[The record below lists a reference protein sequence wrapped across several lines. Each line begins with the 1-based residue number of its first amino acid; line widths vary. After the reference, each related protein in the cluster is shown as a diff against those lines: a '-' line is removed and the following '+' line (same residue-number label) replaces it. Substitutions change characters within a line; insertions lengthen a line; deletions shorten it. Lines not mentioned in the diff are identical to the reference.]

1 MNNPDFGFLYDG
13 EGASYYLDVLA
24 AHRARTRSGP
34 DSQSL
39 LASLRRWPEPILYP
53 LVAEAE
59 QQLSEVV
66 ASLEQMASRDAIR
79 NGRAWIESNAALAP
93 QIAGSLV
100 KRIRTLPTASHRI
113 HVLYLVH
120 DVLQTQAAKKERIQ
134 ALVCAFKPYLVWLL
148 RPAYQFAL
156 SGQREEEGQRALR
169 LLQLWVERGILA
181 PAEAEEMQTLIVAPE
196 LPALP
201 DTAAQMPARVR
212 PALPRPA
219 STPLPGMT
227 PAGVSSGVAPRGPVA
242 NRFMPGQAVAGS
254 RGGYGAGPGGTGPG
268 LIPFPFPG
276 RPYQVHLGMH
286 TAEQL
291 PVGVM
296 ATMMLHAKRQKKT
309 ARLDFVPYMPLERV
323 RTLPPMEPLTTR
335 LMDRVEDFYADLRDD
350 DRSSSSS
357 SSRSRRSRSR
367 SRSSRG
373 SQRSRVSSRSRGDA
387 PVPNPMCAVPP
398 PAVE

>member
-1 MNNPDFGFLYDG
+1 MSRDGNQSRAWHPRRRFHCEESGSDGTLGHLPSTEYTLGKCGVPSGAGAMAADLAPDLRKRIEIMAEHIARNGSEFESTVRQKNMNNPDFGFLYDG

-181 PAEAEEMQTLIVAPE
+181 PAEAEELGRRQYGLCVPSYSLCAPPLKPASKTETLNCNQQLTLYEWIASIYFVCPFSLLSCSLK
-196 LPALP
+196 LPAPATLLP
-201 DTAAQMPARVR
+201 
-212 PALPRPA
+212 
-219 STPLPGMT
+219 S
-227 PAGVSSGVAPRGPVA
+227 
-242 NRFMPGQAVAGS
+242 
-254 RGGYGAGPGGTGPG
+254 
-268 LIPFPFPG
+268 
-276 RPYQVHLGMH
+276 RPYCYGNIP
-286 TAEQL
+286 QL
-291 PVGVM
+291 PFIHRKPF
-296 ATMMLHAKRQKKT
+296 L
-309 ARLDFVPYMPLERV
+309 RLEWNINNKY
-323 RTLPPMEPLTTR
+323 
-335 LMDRVEDFYADLRDD
+335 
-350 DRSSSSS
+350 
-357 SSRSRRSRSR
+357 
-367 SRSSRG
+367 
-373 SQRSRVSSRSRGDA
+373 
-387 PVPNPMCAVPP
+387 
-398 PAVE
+398 